1 VSPRTQIRRRP
12 NREEKRRAN
21 QDRILDA
28 ARAVFG
34 ARGYQAATI
43 EEIAEQSGLSNGA
56 IYYNFN
62 SKEELF
68 LALLD
73 QRMEQRLE
81 HTRRTLT
88 GPNGAEEL
96 RGALLEE
103 ARDVTRTLKGSREW
117 RLLLLEF
124 VAHAARNPRFGKRLK
139 EHNHRLHSA
148 LVEILE
154 HHLATSGQTPAMPA
168 EQLATAITA
177 LLNGMAIEE
186 LSNPGSIPEA
196 LLANTIALLLERT
209 AA

>member
-1 VSPRTQIRRRP
+1 VSPRTQTRNRP
-12 NREEKRRAN
+12 NREQKRQAN
-21 QDRILDA
+21 RERILAA

-43 EEIAEQSGLSNGA
+43 EEVAEESGLSNGA

-62 SKEELF
+62 NKEELF

-73 QRMEQRLE
+73 ERMEDRLE

-88 GPNGAEEL
+88 SAAGADGPH
-96 RGALLEE
+96 GALLEE
-103 ARDVTRTLKGSREW
+103 ARDVTRTLKSSREW

-124 VAHAARNPRFGKRLK
+124 ITHAARNPRFGKKLR
-139 EHNHRLHSA
+139 EHNRRLHAA

-154 HHLATSGQTPAMPA
+154 HHLAATGKAPAMEA

-186 LSNPGSIPEA
+186 LSNPGGIPEELLPSTINR
-196 LLANTIALLLERT
+196 LLA
-209 AA
+209 